1 MFKRILVPLDGS
13 TRAEQAIP
21 VAARIARALGDSVT
35 LLRVVTTPVDYGPYI
50 APPATYA
57 NETIHAD
64 IAGAT
69 AYLEKVATSD
79 ELVGIS
85 TDVKALFGAAAPTIL
100 SAAQS
105 FHANII
111 VMCSHG
117 YTGFKRWVL
126 GSVADK
132 VTHYSPVPVLVLREG
147 GPVPA
152 AAVQQPVRA
161 LVPVDGSPLSEA
173 VLEPAAYLAAALAQA
188 TSQQGALHLLRVV
201 DLPTTGGKFKSDA
214 HIDTGVKEQARHE
227 DEAYLASLA
236 TRLRQGDLANLD
248 LSVTYSVEAD
258 PDVAEAI
265 VKKAEQEKFDF
276 IAIATHGRGGVQDW
290 AMGSVSKRVL
300 HATTVP
306 LLIMRPLDIRSRPQG
321 KEESAEKAEGEI
333 VVIETTDVHVET
345 WNRPT

>member
-13 TRAEQAIP
+13 SRAEQAIQ

-57 NETIHAD
+57 RETIHAD
-64 IAGAT
+64 LAEAT
-69 AYLEKVATSD
+69 AYLEKIATSD
-79 ELVGIS
+79 ELVGIP
-85 TDVKALFGAAAPTIL
+85 TEVKALFGAAAPTIL

-105 FHANII
+105 FHTNII

-152 AAVQQPVRA
+152 AAVQQPVRV

-201 DLPTTGGKFKSDA
+201 NLPITGGKFKSDA
-214 HIDTGVKEQARHE
+214 HIDTGVKEQVKHE
-227 DEAYLASLA
+227 DETYLASLSN
-236 TRLRQGDLANLD
+236 RLRQDDLANLD

-265 VKKAEQEKFDF
+265 VKKAEQERFDF
-276 IAIATHGRGGVQDW
+276 IAMATHGRGGVQDW

-300 HATTVP
+300 HATSVP
-306 LLIMRPLDIRSRPQG
+306 LLVMRPQEIQSRPQPQG
-321 KEESAEKAEGEI
+321 EEEI
-333 VVIETTDVHVET
+333 VVIETTEVHVET
-345 WNRPT
+345 SNRQS

>member
-21 VAARIARALGDSVT
+21 VAARIARALGGSVT
-35 LLRVVTTPVDYGPYI
+35 LLRVATAPVDTGKFSKTP
-50 APPATYA
+50 
-57 NETIHAD
+57 EFVEESLDAD
-64 IAGAT
+64 LAEST
-69 AYLEKVATSD
+69 SYLEKVAKSD
-79 ELVGIS
+79 ELVGI
-85 TDVKALFGAAAPTIL
+85 TTEVKTLSGAAAPTIL
-100 SAAQS
+100 STAQS
-105 FHANII
+105 FHSSII

-117 YTGFKRWVL
+117 YTGFKRWML

-132 VTHYSPVPVLVLREG
+132 VTHHSPIPVLVLREG

-161 LVPVDGSPLSEA
+161 LVTVDGSPLSEA

-201 DLPTTGGKFKSDA
+201 DLPATGGKFKSDA
-214 HIDTGVKEQARHE
+214 HVDTGSKERVKHE
-227 DEAYLASLA
+227 DETYLATLA
-236 TRLRQGDLANLD
+236 DRLRQGDLANLD
-248 LSVTYSVEAD
+248 LSITYSVEAD

-276 IAIATHGRGGVQDW
+276 IAMATHGHGGMQDW

-300 HATTVP
+300 HATSVP
-306 LLIMRPLDIRSRPQG
+306 LLIMRPRDILVG
-321 KEESAEKAEGEI
+321 LESKGTEKAESE
-333 VVIETTDVHVET
+333 VVS
-345 WNRPT
+345 